1 MKVFAEKSNKAR
13 KVADEHVAAQA
24 PAGSPGEDRL
34 AQGFE
39 LLFGA
44 HIKQQRE
51 DLERDQ
57 SALTGRLGAL
67 EATVEKQS
75 DGIDELQ
82 DKARAT
88 LEREQGEYR
97 RRKAIDDELRQMI
110 SELRTLV
117 TTTVAELHDRTARLE
132 GSVLEE
138 LKAAR
143 DAQSTEQTT
152 HHEELFSH
160 LEETL
165 AELKASKLDRSEL
178 AGFFTALAQKFDG
191 EQS

>member
-1 MKVFAEKSNKAR
+1 MKVFAEKSQKAR
-13 KVADEHVAAQA
+13 KVAEEPAAAKA
-24 PAGSPGEDRL
+24 PASKAGEDRL

-44 HIKQQRE
+44 HIKQQHADFERE
-51 DLERDQ
+51 H
-57 SALTGRLGAL
+57 SALTERLGAL
-67 EATVEKQS
+67 EQTAVQHTDAVE
-75 DGIDELQ
+75 ELQ

-97 RRKAIDDELRQMI
+97 RRKSIDEELRQMI
-110 SELRTLV
+110 GELRTLV

-143 DAQSTEQTT
+143 DVESTEQTT
-152 HHEELFSH
+152 RYEELFGH

-165 AELKASKLDRSEL
+165 AELKTQKLDRSEL
-178 AGFFTALAQKFDG
+178 AGFFSGLAQKF
-191 EQS
+191 ETE

>member
-1 MKVFAEKSNKAR
+1 MKVFAEKSSKAR
-13 KVADEHVAAQA
+13 KVAKKPMAAQA
-24 PAGSPGEDRL
+24 PASSPSEDRL

-44 HIKQQRE
+44 HIKQQRQ
-51 DLERDQ
+51 DLEREHSTLVD
-57 SALTGRLGAL
+57 RLEAL
-67 EATVEKQS
+67 EGPMAKHNDSIE
-75 DGIDELQ
+75 ELQ

-97 RRKAIDDELRQMI
+97 RRKGIDDELRQMI
-110 SELRTLV
+110 SELRALV

-138 LKAAR
+138 LKSAR

-152 HHEELFSH
+152 QHEELFSH

-165 AELKASKLDRSEL
+165 AELKTSKLDRSEL
-178 AGFFTALAQKFDG
+178 AGLFSALAQQFDK
-191 EQS
+191 S

>member
-1 MKVFAEKSNKAR
+1 MKVFTEKSSKAR
-13 KVADEHVAAQA
+13 KVGEESVVAQA
-24 PAGSPGEDRL
+24 PASSPGEDRL

-44 HIKQQRE
+44 HIKQQRQ
-51 DLERDQ
+51 DLERDH
-57 SALTGRLGAL
+57 STLMGRLGVFEGSIAKHT
-67 EATVEKQS
+67 ESIE
-75 DGIDELQ
+75 ELQ

-138 LKAAR
+138 LKLAR

-152 HHEELFSH
+152 RHEELFSH

-165 AELKASKLDRSEL
+165 TELKTSKLDRSEL
-178 AGFFTALAQKFDG
+178 AGFFTTLAQQFDSKG
-191 EQS
+191 

>member
-1 MKVFAEKSNKAR
+1 MKVFAEKSHKAR
-13 KVADEHVAAQA
+13 RVAEEPAAAQA
-24 PAGSPGEDRL
+24 PAGSEGVDRF

-44 HIKQQRE
+44 HIKQQRA
-51 DLERDQ
+51 DLEREH
-57 SALTGRLGAL
+57 SALTQRLAAL
-67 EATVEKQS
+67 EQQTASHQQAVE
-75 DGIDELQ
+75 ELN

-88 LEREQGEYR
+88 LEREQSEYR
-97 RRKAIDDELRQMI
+97 RRKNIDDELRQMI

-143 DAQSTEQTT
+143 EADSTEQTVR
-152 HHEELFSH
+152 HEELFGR
-160 LEETL
+160 LETTL
-165 AELKASKLDRSEL
+165 AELREQKLDRHEL
-178 AGFFTALAQKFDG
+178 AGFFAGLAKQF
-191 EQS
+191 ETEN

>member
-1 MKVFAEKSNKAR
+1 MKVFAEKSQKAR
-13 KVADEHVAAQA
+13 KVAEEPTAAQA
-24 PAGSPGEDRL
+24 PTSHAGEDRL
-34 AQGFE
+34 AKGFE

-44 HIKQQRE
+44 HIQEQRA
-51 DLERDQ
+51 DLEREH
-57 SALTGRLGAL
+57 SALTERLGAL
-67 EATVEKQS
+67 ERTAAQHTDAVE
-75 DGIDELQ
+75 ELQ

-97 RRKAIDDELRQMI
+97 RRKGIDDELRQMI
-110 SELRTLV
+110 VELRTLV

-143 DAQSTEQTT
+143 DAESTEQTT
-152 HHEELFSH
+152 RHEELFGH

-165 AELKASKLDRSEL
+165 AELKSQKLDRSEL
-178 AGFFTALAQKFDG
+178 AGFFTALAHQF
-191 EQS
+191 ETE

>member
-1 MKVFAEKSNKAR
+1 MKVFTEKSSKAR
-13 KVADEHVAAQA
+13 KVAEESVVAQA
-24 PAGSPGEDRL
+24 PASPGEDRL

-39 LLFGA
+39 LLFGE

-51 DLERDQ
+51 DLERDH
-57 SALTGRLGAL
+57 STLMDRLGAL
-67 EATVEKQS
+67 EGGIAKHS
-75 DGIDELQ
+75 DSIEELQ

-97 RRKAIDDELRQMI
+97 RRKTIDDELRQMI

-138 LKAAR
+138 LKLAR
-143 DAQSTEQTT
+143 DAESTEQTT
-152 HHEELFSH
+152 RHEELFSH

-165 AELKASKLDRSEL
+165 VELKTSKLDRSEL
-178 AGFFTALAQKFDG
+178 AGFFATLAQQFDKN
-191 EQS
+191 

>member
-1 MKVFAEKSNKAR
+1 MKVFAEKSSKAR
-13 KVADEHVAAQA
+13 KIGNEPVAAHA
-24 PAGSPGEDRL
+24 AASSPGEDRL

-44 HIKQQRE
+44 HIKEQRQE
-51 DLERDQ
+51 LEREH
-57 SALTGRLGAL
+57 SALTDQIGVLEGAAAKHADSI
-67 EATVEKQS
+67 E
-75 DGIDELQ
+75 ELQ

-132 GSVLEE
+132 GSVLE
-138 LKAAR
+138 LK
-143 DAQSTEQTT
+143 T
-152 HHEELFSH
+152 
-160 LEETL
+160 
-165 AELKASKLDRSEL
+165 SKLDRSEL
-178 AGFFTALAQKFDG
+178 AGFFATLAQQFDKN
-191 EQS
+191 

>member
-1 MKVFAEKSNKAR
+1 MKVFTEKSSRAR
-13 KVADEHVAAQA
+13 KLASEPLAAHG
-24 PAGSPGEDRL
+24 PASSPSEDRL

-44 HIKQQRE
+44 HIKEQRQ
-51 DLERDQ
+51 DLEREQ
-57 SALTGRLGAL
+57 SALTDRLGVL
-67 EATVEKQS
+67 EGAAAKHS
-75 DGIDELQ
+75 DSIEELQ
-82 DKARAT
+82 DKCRAT

-132 GSVLEE
+132 GSMLEE
-138 LKAAR
+138 LKSAR

-152 HHEELFSH
+152 QHEELFRH

-165 AELKASKLDRSEL
+165 AELKTSKLDRSEL
-178 AGFFTALAQKFDG
+178 AGFFTTLAQQFDKD
-191 EQS
+191 

>member
-1 MKVFAEKSNKAR
+1 MKVFAEKSSKAR
-13 KVADEHVAAQA
+13 KVAQEPLAAQA
-24 PAGSPGEDRL
+24 RVGNPGEDRFS
-34 AQGFE
+34 QGFE

-44 HIKQQRE
+44 HIKQQRQ

-57 SALTGRLGAL
+57 AALMDRLGAL
-67 EATVEKQS
+67 EGPMAKYTDSIE
-75 DGIDELQ
+75 DLQ

-88 LEREQGEYR
+88 LEREQDEYR
-97 RRKAIDDELRQMI
+97 RRKALDDELRQMI

-132 GSVLEE
+132 DSVLEE
-138 LKAAR
+138 LKSAR

-152 HHEELFSH
+152 QHEELFSH

-165 AELKASKLDRSEL
+165 AELKTSKLDRSEL
-178 AGFFTALAQKFDG
+178 AGFFATLAQQFDK
-191 EQS
+191 S